1 LDFHRVLS
9 PLNFLLIS
17 SSLYIVR
24 LVTLGKYLKWNEVFI
39 LFILIPC
46 LYFSLCFSSIVV
58 TLYHLVYMVAN
69 RCATP
74 AWKRYSIVI
83 TNKMPEFVFRECL
96 LSFDFGFLSFIAMCL
111 IAYGVHPLRS
121 QRWWVAAPW
130 VPQRWERLHFL
141 SRKNESSHWQY
152 ST

>member
-9 PLNFLLIS
+9 PLNLLLIS

-83 TNKMPEFVFRECL
+83 TNKMPEFAFRECYSL
-96 LSFDFGFLSFIAMCL
+96 LILGFFLSLPC
-111 IAYGVHPLRS
+111 AYGVHPWRS

>member
-9 PLNFLLIS
+9 PLNLLLIS

-83 TNKMPEFVFRECL
+83 TNKMPEFVFRECYSL
-96 LSFDFGFLSFIAMCL
+96 LILGFFHSLPC
-111 IAYGVHPLRS
+111 AYCVHPLRS

>member
-9 PLNFLLIS
+9 PLNLLLIS

-83 TNKMPEFVFRECL
+83 TNKMPEFVFRECYSL
-96 LSFDFGFLSFIAMCL
+96 LILGFFHSLPC
-111 IAYGVHPLRS
+111 AYGVHPLRS